1 MPVILHLGVVDI
13 SYSNESPAPKKVAK
27 ARKGKANKPRKPKGA
42 SQPVMT
48 TGAVAE
54 ILEAEYGILGE
65 FAERYGQQ
73 IADAFANSAAGALE
87 SVMMGTPVN
96 DPYATAT
103 TEIEESMKL
112 FLDLEEMNGK
122 PGVPTKAALDG
133 VNHRLKIK
141 KGAPRPS
148 FIDTGLMQA
157 NYRAWTDGY

>member
-1 MPVILHLGVVDI
+1 MPVVLHLGVNDI
-13 SYSNESPAPKKVAK
+13 GYSATPSAPRKVAK
-27 ARKGKANKPRKPKGA
+27 ARKGKANKPRKAKGGQSGA
-42 SQPVMT
+42 QS
-48 TGAVAE
+48 TGEVAE
-54 ILEAEYGILGE
+54 ILEAKYGILAT
-65 FAERYGQQ
+65 FVERYGQN

-96 DPYATAT
+96 DPYAGAT

-112 FLDLEEMNGK
+112 FLDLEEMNGS

-148 FIDTGLMQA
+148 FIDTGLFQSQL
-157 NYRAWTDGY
+157 RAWTDGY

>member
-1 MPVILHLGVVDI
+1 MTVILHLGVNVI
-13 SYSNESPAPKKVAK
+13 PYGNEPEKPKRVAK
-27 ARKGKANKPRKPKGA
+27 ARKGKANKPRKAKEA
-42 SQPVMT
+42 SQPSIT
-48 TGAVAE
+48 TGDVAE

-96 DPYATAT
+96 DPYAGAT

-148 FIDTGLMQA
+148 FIDTGLYQSSM
-157 NYRAWTDGY
+157 RAWVD